1 MIEKDTIKCQKLVN
15 NLGNYIS
22 QGGYGRI
29 HSLKDNPNVVVK
41 IAKKNTSHEKNHEN
55 KCISGKGCENDILLE
70 GLIMQKLNTLNC
82 KHFIKFKALY
92 NCDDVY
98 MLLMEKLNG
107 TTYTEYIASNKLSE
121 KEKLTILFQITYAL
135 YKANEKMNFVH
146 GDLIGKNIFI
156 ENVPEEDYEYIIDNK
171 KIYVSNSGLRVVL
184 FDFGFSRLNFKN
196 WKFYKENKLYK
207 NDEELFD
214 STADICKIYSN
225 PNFKNKLFKETIVR
239 DNISI
244 FDLIQSCKST
254 GWSYI
259 PIAPFPEIKAIDIL
273 RSNLFDQLY
282 KKISLSSLK
291 LEEDDI
297 GMEPLYEGKISI
309 KNWLNED
316 KNDNIVVYLSNNK
329 TPFCLKRSYFKNPR
343 VEQIFVECVYENN
356 NLLNLI
362 TYEGNEYINIGYYL
376 GEKYIIDRTL
386 IKNTLKSKKNSF
398 IITETPLVS
407 KYIVKESLL
416 MSTLELMDKKQLN
429 KKNLN
434 NLKYSNIDVYF
445 DELYIKSLKNYS
457 YLWDSVINEY
467 LLKGDVAF
475 ESEWF
480 LNNYQRYQKYGVK
493 VKDSAII
500 TPEEAIENVK
510 ERITNIDRCFLDFA
524 PRNNSNN
531 LLLYRGMKNEYIKG
545 MKVGDSFE
553 IKNYVSTSKY
563 QHKSYY
569 FTNKVDCC
577 MYLLEVERG
586 IPYIDMISSSK
597 YKDEDEILLPR
608 GLIAT
613 CTDIRTNSS
622 IKTFV
627 LHISLKN
634 KDQFVLPSG
643 CYNFKNVEMKT
654 LNKVVTSKKV
664 NKVVPVKKV
673 KKVSSPVKKVSSPVK
688 KVSSPVKKVSS
699 PVKKVRCPKGSR
711 RNKKTGNCDKLVPVP
726 THTPAPAPAQA
737 PSSAQP
743 QQVKKRCPKGSRRN
757 KKTGNCD
764 KY

>member
-1 MIEKDTIKCQKLVN
+1 MIEKDRIKCQKLVN
-15 NLGNYIS
+15 NIGNYIS
-22 QGGYGRI
+22 QGGYGKI

-41 IAKKNTSHEKNHEN
+41 IAIKNTSHAKNHEN
-55 KCISGKGCENDILLE
+55 KCILGKGCENDILLE

-184 FDFGFSRLNFKN
+184 FDFGFSRLNFKEL
-196 WKFYKENKLYK
+196 KFYKENKLYN

-225 PNFKNKLFKETIVR
+225 PNFRNKIFKDTIIR

-244 FDLIQSCKST
+244 HDLIESCKTT

-273 RSNLFDQLY
+273 RTNLFDQLY
-282 KKISLSSLK
+282 KKISMSSLR

-297 GMEPLYEGKISI
+297 GIEPLYEGKISI

-316 KNDNIVVYLSNNK
+316 KNDNIVVYISNNK

-343 VEQIFVECVYENN
+343 VEQIFVECIYENN
-356 NLLNLI
+356 NLLNI
-362 TYEGNEYINIGYYL
+362 ISYKGDEYINIGYYL
-376 GEKYIIDRTL
+376 GEKYIIDKNI
-386 IKNTLKSKKNSF
+386 IKNKLKSKQNSF
-398 IITETPLVS
+398 IITETPVTS

-416 MSTLELMDKKQLN
+416 LSSLELMPKKQLT

-434 NLKYSNIDVYF
+434 NLKYNNIDVYF
-445 DELYIKSLKNYS
+445 DDLYIKSLHNYS
-457 YLWDSVINEY
+457 YQWDSIINNY
-467 LLKGDVAF
+467 LLKGDEAF

-480 LNNYQRYQKYGVK
+480 QKNFQRYQKYKITK
-493 VKDSAII
+493 VI
-500 TPEEAIENVK
+500 TKEEAIENIK
-510 ERITNIDRCFLDFA
+510 ERIMNIDRCFLDFA

-531 LLLYRGMKNEYIKG
+531 LFLYRGMKTEYIKD
-545 MKVGDSFE
+545 MKKGDSFE
-553 IKNYVSTSKY
+553 IKNYISTSKY
-563 QHKSYY
+563 QDKSYE

-577 MYLLEVERG
+577 MYLLRVDRG
-586 IPYIDMISSSK
+586 IPYIDMISSSQF
-597 YKDEDEILLPR
+597 KDENEILLPR

-613 CTDIRTNSS
+613 CSRITVGDNN
-622 IKTFV
+622 IKMFV
-627 LHISLKN
+627 LSISLKH

-643 CYNFKNVEMKT
+643 CYNFRNVQIKPF
-654 LNKVVTSKKV
+654 K
-664 NKVVPVKKV
+664 KVVPKVISHVKKVISSV
-673 KKVSSPVKKVSSPVK
+673 KKVSSSVKKVG
-688 KVSSPVKKVSS
+688 
-699 PVKKVRCPKGSR
+699 RCPKGSR
-711 RNKKTGNCDKLVPVP
+711 RNKKTGNCDPINKTASASVPVP
-726 THTPAPAPAQA
+726 VPVPVQAAAAPLP
-737 PSSAQP
+737 PD
-743 QQVKKRCPKGSRRN
+743 VKKRCPKGSRRN